1 LENGFKLII
10 EIIGDG
16 FLELFKM
23 MFENIVQ
30 ICVKGYFILA
40 DNLHDTGKPF
50 VVFLPDVDA
59 LVATA
64 CHGVTVEETLAITRI
79 GSLLLS
85 GTLFGRWLFRCRV
98 LWLFCRWL
106 LRGYRLLGLLCFAC
120 HDGHE
125 ICLVNRGIRLFLV
138 FILHSGYSLTV
149 LRNSLMNKSKPEAF
163 INLLSGGNSVER
175 KIVFAVASLSL
186 RKRLLSAMRVSI
198 ACSPTSLMTLP

>member
-1 LENGFKLII
+1 
-10 EIIGDG
+10 
-16 FLELFKM
+16 M

-30 ICVKGYFILA
+30 ICVQRYFILA

-59 LVATA
+59 LIATA
-64 CHGVTVEETLAITRI
+64 CHGVAIEETFAIARI
-79 GSLLLS
+79 GSPLLS
-85 GTLFGRWLFRCRV
+85 GALFGYGLFRWRFLCR
-98 LWLFCRWL
+98 LCARL
-106 LRGYRLLGLLCFAC
+106 LRCYRLLGLLCFAC

-125 ICLVNRGIRLFLV
+125 LRLVNRSIRLFLI

-149 LRNSLMNKSKPEAF
+149 LKNSLMNKSKPEAF

-175 KIVFAVASLSL
+175 KTVFAVASLSL